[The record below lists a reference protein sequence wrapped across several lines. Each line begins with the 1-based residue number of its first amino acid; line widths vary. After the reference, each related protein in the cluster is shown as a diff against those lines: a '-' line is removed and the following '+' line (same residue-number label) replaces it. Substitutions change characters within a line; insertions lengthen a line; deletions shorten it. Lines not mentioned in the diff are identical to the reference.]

1 MTPAE
6 AGKILGISPKADI
19 EQVKKQYRR
28 LMLQVHPDVSGPSK
42 ARYQY
47 SAQEI
52 NLAYGVLKK
61 RLTGSEGPSF
71 SREGE
76 SSRKNSFHWDAP
88 VNDQAWKERD
98 VLHYAED
105 HEGNILGNFTI
116 ARGKYLWTTEEDF
129 PLFLLSIYRC
139 GQELLDEV
147 DASLQRKEDSFLRR
161 KIHPQLTYLL
171 AQQFMDSTSL
181 LKELA
186 KKTATGEEEVYY
198 LPAMLEISGSLANL
212 KEGETLFP
220 SRLKDHRLYLKSNA
234 GQELGY
240 LSFPDDRFYYI
251 VIPLFEQRRI
261 LVKIKAA
268 KKPASSRKGKTS
280 RYHSLHLWLK
290 LAPHAKKQPPENL
303 NLQIRRLLE
312 IYGRESQRP

>member
-61 RLTGSEGPSF
+61 RLTESEGLSF
-71 SREGE
+71 SGKGE
-76 SSRKNSFHWDAP
+76 NSRKNNFHWDAP

-105 HEGNILGNFTI
+105 YEGNILGNFTI

-147 DASLQRKEDSFLRR
+147 NASLQRKEDSFLRR
-161 KIHPQLTYLL
+161 KIHPS
-171 AQQFMDSTSL
+171 A
-181 LKELA
+181 
-186 KKTATGEEEVYY
+186 
-198 LPAMLEISGSLANL
+198 
-212 KEGETLFP
+212 
-220 SRLKDHRLYLKSNA
+220 
-234 GQELGY
+234 Y
-240 LSFPDDRFYYI
+240 LSPGSAVYGQHCPSKRTGK
-251 VIPLFEQRRI
+251 EN
-261 LVKIKAA
+261 
-268 KKPASSRKGKTS
+268 SSRRRGK
-280 RYHSLHLWLK
+280 R
-290 LAPHAKKQPPENL
+290 NL
-303 NLQIRRLLE
+303 LSACYAGDFRK
-312 IYGRESQRP
+312 SCKS

>member
-6 AGKILGISPKADI
+6 AGKILGISSKADI

-61 RLTGSEGPSF
+61 RLTGSEGLSF
-71 SREGE
+71 SGKGE
-76 SSRKNSFHWDAP
+76 SSRKKNFHWDAP
-88 VNDQAWKERD
+88 VNNQAWKERD

-105 HEGNILGNFTI
+105 YEGNILGNFTI

-171 AQQFMDSTSL
+171 AQQFMDSTAL

-186 KKTATGEEEVYY
+186 KKTAPGEEEKEIYY

-212 KEGETLFP
+212 KEGEALFP
-220 SRLKDHRLYLKSNA
+220 FRLKDHRLYLKNNA
-234 GQELGY
+234 GRELGY

-251 VIPLFEQRRI
+251 
-261 LVKIKAA
+261 
-268 KKPASSRKGKTS
+268 
-280 RYHSLHLWLK
+280 
-290 LAPHAKKQPPENL
+290 
-303 NLQIRRLLE
+303 E
-312 IYGRESQRP
+312 IGRAHV